1 MQNKSSKCHHFT
13 MHNLNAKVGV
23 IVCFL
28 DILESQINVA
38 KVYFHGE
45 MTMLKGYV
53 PNSMYLTYTILWYVV
68 FFKV

>member
-1 MQNKSSKCHHFT
+1 
-13 MHNLNAKVGV
+13 MHNLNAKVGI

-53 PNSMYLTYTILWYVV
+53 PNSMYLTYTIL
-68 FFKV
+68 